1 MSMLRCRPLHG
12 TAGLAIVLC
21 AGLSLGSV
29 ARAHAGLCDPPA
41 EARILLLR
49 SLTQGKEAGCDLQSL
64 TRLPAREIVT
74 TLPAALGMPGQQRWL
89 GVSLR
94 LLAEQM
100 GAEAGQSVQLVA
112 LNDYTVTVPWSD
124 LVQFDPIV
132 AYQRNGQ
139 PMRVRD
145 KGPLV
150 LIYPFG
156 SHPSLDGQQYLNR
169 TIWQIHAITLK

>member
-1 MSMLRCRPLHG
+1 MSLLRCRPLCG
-12 TAGLAIVLC
+12 AAGVFAAVC
-21 AGLSLGSV
+21 VGLSMVSMAQASGGPCEAPV
-29 ARAHAGLCDPPA
+29 
-41 EARILLLR
+41 EARILHLR
-49 SLTQGKEAGCDLQSL
+49 SALNGKEVECDLPAL
-64 TRLPAREIVT
+64 TRLPTREIVT
-74 TLPAALGMPGQQRWL
+74 TLPEALGMPGKQRWQ

-100 GAEAGQSVQLVA
+100 GGDSGQVLQLVA

-124 LVQFDPIV
+124 LVQYDPIV
-132 AYQRNGQ
+132 AYRRNGHT
-139 PMRVRD
+139 MRVRD

-156 SHPSLDGQQYLNR
+156 SHPALDNQQYTNR